1 MAHAPAPEGE
11 KQLIDMALMK
21 ISSPKKVREMLG
33 DGSFGGPWQREDEEM
48 LGIWEP
54 GINETREALEGPWPE
69 LKDAI

>member
-1 MAHAPAPEGE
+1 
-11 KQLIDMALMK
+11 MK

-48 LGIWEP
+48 LAIWKT